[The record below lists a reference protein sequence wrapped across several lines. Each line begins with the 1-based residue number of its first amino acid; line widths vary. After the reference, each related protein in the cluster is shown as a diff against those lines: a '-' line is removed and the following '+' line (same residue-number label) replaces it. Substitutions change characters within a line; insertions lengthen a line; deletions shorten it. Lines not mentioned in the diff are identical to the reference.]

1 MSPSS
6 SKFQKMSHHHHHHHH
21 HCHHPCHNFKR
32 RSTSLLLSPHH
43 NNHNHHN
50 HYNPNHHFHA
60 LGHRHHHFADQD
72 RIAPSGRCRHLWE
85 APGWPSVAKGF
96 DDNDYAAGVDD
107 DCDVGQ
113 VGEEIVW
120 DSCHLNVTRIIK
132 NQSAMEKL
140 RLKETS
146 IPPQHQHQH
155 QHHNGNLNQ
164 TCGAEEQ
171 GQLGAA
177 LSEAI
182 LSVSSPPR

>member
-1 MSPSS
+1 MG
-6 SKFQKMSHHHHHHHH
+6 
-21 HCHHPCHNFKR
+21 HCH
-32 RSTSLLLSPHH
+32 
-43 NNHNHHN
+43 
-50 HYNPNHHFHA
+50 
-60 LGHRHHHFADQD
+60 
-72 RIAPSGRCRHLWE
+72 HLWE
-85 APGWPSVAKGF
+85 APGWRSVAKGF
-96 DDNDYAAGVDD
+96 DDDDYAAGVDDDEDD

-120 DSCHLNVTRIIK
+120 DSCHLNVTTIIK

-146 IPPQHQHQH
+146 ILPQHQHQH

-182 LSVSSPPR
+182 LSVSSPPRRYGHHHRHRRQGLNCNPQIFEGEEFKKRRES